1 MSISQ
6 LSAFYSNQGGTVKLY
21 SDGTDIKVTVN
32 DQERWYSNW
41 GADPASALRNAAS
54 KACNSFGIEFDHAQ
68 LVIVA
73 ASNSDVRHSMRAI
86 A

>member
-1 MSISQ
+1 MSNSQ

-41 GADPASALRNAAS
+41 VADPAGALRNAAR
-54 KACNSFGIEFDHAQ
+54 KACNSFGIEFAPSE

-73 ASNSDVRHSMRAI
+73 ATNSDVRLSMRAR